1 MIVSRTPFRVSFFGG
16 GTDCP
21 AWYSKNGGAV
31 LATSIDKYCYI
42 SCRKLPP
49 FFPHKHR
56 IVYSIIE
63 SVTNNKEIKH
73 PVVREIF
80 EWMRVSEGLEVHHD
94 GDIPARS
101 GLGSS
106 SSFTV
111 GLLNALYANLGS
123 IVSKERLAKEATF
136 VEQELVGDYVGCQD
150 QIAASYGG
158 FNRIEFRKSGSF
170 VVEPIIISDEKKSSL
185 QDHCLLIFTGISRI
199 ASTIAQTKIQNFSKR
214 ERQLLLIREMVNEG
228 LNILQSK
235 TEEISNF
242 GKLMHEAW
250 QLKKTLAPQVS
261 SGVIDEMYDKAQ
273 KLGAYGGKLLGA
285 GGGGFLLI
293 MCPPEK
299 KRKICEEF
307 SNYVNVPF
315 KFEDSGSRI
324 ILYQPVGF

>member
-16 GTDCP
+16 GTDYP

-42 SCRKLPP
+42 TCRKLPP

-63 SVTNNKEIKH
+63 SVVENQEIKH
-73 PVVREIF
+73 PVVREVF
-80 EWMRVSEGLEVHHD
+80 KWMRVNEGLEVHYD
-94 GDIPARS
+94 GDVPARS

-111 GLLNALYANLGS
+111 GLLNALHANLGTV
-123 IVSKERLAKEATF
+123 VSKERLSKEAIF

-150 QIAASYGG
+150 QIAASFGG
-158 FNRIEFRKSGSF
+158 FNRIDFKKSGSF
-170 VVEPIIISDEKKSSL
+170 AVEPIIISDEKKSTL
-185 QDHCLLIFTGISRI
+185 EDHCILIFTGISRI

-214 ERQLLLIREMVNEG
+214 ERELSLIREMVDEA

-235 TEEISNF
+235 TGEISSF

-261 SGVIDEMYDKAQ
+261 SDVIDEMYDKAI

-285 GGGGFLLI
+285 GGGGFLLVL
-293 MCPPEK
+293 CPPEK
-299 KRKICEEF
+299 KRQICSEF
-307 SNYVNVPF
+307 SDFVNVPF
-315 KFEDSGSRI
+315 KFEESGSRI